1 MNIVKRFQS
10 QAHGPALVEV
20 SFPDGIP
27 YPAQGGRSTM
37 LSPRHAWTDLAKEK
51 AAELGADIGF
61 RNIDGGLQVAFR
73 SHDDCARVLAAME
86 PEWRDRLRQGL
97 GYWVRMQFRSAE
109 RAEERGQAYDP
120 KPTVT
125 QMAESFGLEYDDL
138 ADLGAPAAQ
147 R

>member
-1 MNIVKRFQS
+1 MWANPDVCRLVANNVGSVAHNPGFTPHIVAVNLGKSRPMF
-10 QAHGPALVEV
+10 A
-20 SFPDGIP
+20 
-27 YPAQGGRSTM
+27 GRATYVCRP
-37 LSPRHAWTDLAKEK
+37 LQLHV
-51 AAELGADIGF
+51 DIGF

-73 SHDDCARVLAAME
+73 SHDDCTRVLAAME

-109 RAEERGQAYDP
+109 RAEKRAQAYDP

-138 ADLGAPAAQ
+138 ADLGAQ